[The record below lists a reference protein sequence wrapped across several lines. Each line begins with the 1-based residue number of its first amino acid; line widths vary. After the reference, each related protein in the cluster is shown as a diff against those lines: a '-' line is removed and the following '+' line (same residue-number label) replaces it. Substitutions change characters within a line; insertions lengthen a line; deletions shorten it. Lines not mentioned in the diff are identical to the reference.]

1 MVTRKK
7 KLLAVLV
14 NSALK
19 KELSTRNHNFHL
31 LTYPS
36 SCAALFIFKGS
47 VILSVLPPFQPNLG
61 SALFFFSFF
70 CLLGRGKIGYE
81 EEERGV
87 EAEYNINLGDAF
99 VAFAP

>member
-61 SALFFFSFF
+61 SALFFFSFWGG
-70 CLLGRGKIGYE
+70 GRSVT
-81 EEERGV
+81 RGLE